1 MDESSRVGEPAFES
15 TLIMTPEQEIK
26 IQIFDV
32 LEEQTNLQAAM
43 QRAEVKKAAL
53 LKTLD
58 EIRASAKQAD
68 QPCNITG

>member
-1 MDESSRVGEPAFES
+1 
-15 TLIMTPEQEIK
+15 MTPEQEIK